1 MPSGLAHIGAESS
14 RGLIYEVANYDG
26 GKTWYPRPYEVEL
39 FQIPFNEKLFKAG
52 TKAKIQWC
60 LHLQSKAANATAQWM
75 CIVDCGT
82 VTTAST
88 PVTQGSNLT
97 GVTFNSTP
105 VLSQPLLVTGE
116 AVKHDLGAEILASTT
131 TIFNANA
138 FAYGVWS
145 PVTASAP
152 SSRNFI
158 LRARLANFD
167 ITDTQGDPRGWL
179 GYALRPYGDADQI
192 KVVVE

>member
-1 MPSGLAHIGAESS
+1 
-14 RGLIYEVANYDG
+14 
-26 GKTWYPRPYEVEL
+26 
-39 FQIPFNEKLFKAG
+39 
-52 TKAKIQWC
+52 
-60 LHLQSKAANATAQWM
+60 
-75 CIVDCGT
+75 
-82 VTTAST
+82 
-88 PVTQGSNLT
+88 
-97 GVTFNSTP
+97 
-105 VLSQPLLVTGE
+105 VTGE
-116 AVKHDLGAEILASTT
+116 AVRHELGAEVLAQTT

-179 GYALRPYGDADQI
+179 GYAVRPYGDATEI
-192 KVVVE
+192 KVRVE